1 MSGRGISIS
10 IKKAMPAPETK
21 GWESMEPPCPTET
34 TKFGKAMYDY
44 GILLLMASV
53 TLLGVGGVAILKA
66 LSILWS

>member
-1 MSGRGISIS
+1 
-10 IKKAMPAPETK
+10 
-21 GWESMEPPCPTET
+21 MEPPCPTET